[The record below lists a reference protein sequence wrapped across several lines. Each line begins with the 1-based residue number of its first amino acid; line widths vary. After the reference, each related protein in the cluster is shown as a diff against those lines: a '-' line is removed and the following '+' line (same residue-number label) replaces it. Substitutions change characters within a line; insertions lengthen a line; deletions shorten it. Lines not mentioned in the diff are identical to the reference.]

1 MRWELDRERGAVSQ
15 ARDSPT
21 LHTRLTKF
29 LWSWRITKSTNSKIQ
44 CAVDAIPDRR
54 RILKRFRVLVSYSR
68 FIFALSPF
76 LSFFFPHVFWRR
88 LRCWSPSTTAQRRG
102 FIVCDRSPS
111 VCQRLYTRLLL
122 FYFFE
127 DDWQK
132 RENMSWWW
140 WRRRGKYARLLLTHI
155 HDGGGGGEGV
165 GSSPKQLFVMSSHI
179 ILYIN
184 AVLTD

>member
-1 MRWELDRERGAVSQ
+1 MCGEC
-15 ARDSPT
+15 
-21 LHTRLTKF
+21 HTRPPPHPQAFSRSRLIF
-29 LWSWRITKSTNSKIQ
+29 SFH
-44 CAVDAIPDRR
+44 
-54 RILKRFRVLVSYSR
+54 FR
-68 FIFALSPF
+68 P
-76 LSFFFPHVFWRR
+76 LSFSFFLFPTRFWRR

-140 WRRRGKYARLLLTHI
+140 WWRRRGKYARLLLTHI